1 MTKVGS
7 GAAQKGKNRWG
18 PYFSQIPG
26 GQGEADCKSGE
37 SCLWGWWLGR
47 DVVLTATP
55 TLPHHMAPTQSGE
68 EYYVKSPRGL
78 DPTPLR
84 PWRKLEQ
91 LFWELPSPRPSL
103 INGLSD

>member
-37 SCLWGWWLGR
+37 SCLWGWWMGR
-47 DVVLTATP
+47 EVVLTATP
-55 TLPHHMAPTQSGE
+55 MLAPPHGPHSIWRGILCKEPQGPRSHPPETMEEARAALLGATLPPPIS
-68 EYYVKSPRGL
+68 
-78 DPTPLR
+78 
-84 PWRKLEQ
+84 
-91 LFWELPSPRPSL
+91 
-103 INGLSD
+103 N